1 MKTKDLRVIASEFQ
15 KEKKNKEGRQ
25 SMKRRERKKEIFNEI
40 IAENFPN
47 LVRQIY
53 RFKKHRESL
62 TGKTQRNPH

>member
-1 MKTKDLRVIASEFQ
+1 MRSVEHCQVDQHTHFGSY
-15 KEKKNKEGRQ
+15 KEENKKKGAEGRF
-25 SMKRRERKKEIFNEI
+25 EEI